1 MKKNLALILAL
12 VMLLSTVFAVVPM
25 AAATEA
31 TPPAAASEYEPK
43 ISYANVNYSD
53 KLYVMFAVPAP
64 AADLG
69 EGVEVKL
76 LAWASKDKAEAYSF
90 KDQNVIKLTAE
101 TEKATIDG
109 AQYLVFKYDALTAAD
124 MTNIIAARPVVLY
137 NWEETV
143 EVTIPEEK
151 NEAGEVT
158 KPAET
163 KTEIVSHTDVVAYGD
178 IVEYSVLEYVA
189 TANGAFGATALAD
202 DVLEMLNSM
211 ITFGGL
217 AQKYSGKEYDFLA
230 SDELAKIWYIP
241 VVRGVA
247 GEKVFGGFF
256 KKGAE
261 LATVSAP
268 HVEGYAFTSFI
279 DAEGNALYDI
289 DGLATNGDQMPLIGE
304 DALPLDENGDLVI
317 KANYD
322 LHYFYRPDA
331 NKATDA
337 STNLYEDKTGNKWT
351 SDKGGLGINLG
362 SDTSVNKYGAL
373 DVVNDPYQAGNK
385 VYRIVGNLKHNMGP
399 GNTTNDWKVSLKPS
413 ATPGFNDTFAPV
425 VTVDIVVARGA
436 TGEMLKTG
444 KIKLRSGSNG
454 ETAVGYF
461 TNDGTFMF
469 YTDGGS
475 ATALPTKVAETGY
488 SRFVFVVDFTQEA
501 IFAFAAENADDELVY
516 QGISTHPEFSHKG
529 KHFSENP
536 WIDWAMTLDRLEW
549 WGEATEGFT
558 EAEMKGG
565 VLADLNGD
573 GVGETPMI
581 DEQGNLNKAATAWCY
596 ENLKPTMLVKEYCA
610 YAGSPV
616 DVPVHV
622 HEFVRGKCVECGK
635 KDPNYVPEIDA
646 ATAQAMYR
654 QYRALLIKDWDSYI
668 GYAGQPVHTT
678 YNIDAN
684 GATVPSKNS
693 QLLINNFTDDKL
705 PNYYKEGYEG
715 LTLTLGGLG
724 MNAAK
729 VVNTDPL
736 QYAGIDVI
744 DDPYYTGEGTN
755 KVYSFN
761 GGVVKDN
768 ESLGAY
774 IFHGANVSAAVAGFG
789 PYKGSTGTLLAKD
802 EVKTLFATTPVLTY
816 DMTVGGN
823 GYDRMLETDTIRFR
837 GNSDTFVHLFKIA
850 ADGSI
855 LICKPNAD
863 YTDAEFVDTGVDVKK
878 NGWTRIVAEVD
889 CAKKTFKLYVADEG
903 AELVCVA
910 TVTDNLWVTKS
921 GISHGAATAATA
933 YKDAENWLTLASKLD
948 RSEFVAAA
956 GNANKFTDAEKKTA
970 DSFKPEI

>member
-43 ISYANVNYSD
+43 ISYANINYSD
-53 KLYVMFAVPAP
+53 KLNVMFAVPAP

-76 LAWASKDKAEAYSF
+76 LVWANKDLAEAYSF
-90 KDQNVIKLTAE
+90 KDQNAVKLAAQA
-101 TEKATIDG
+101 EKATIDG

-124 MTNIIAARPVVLY
+124 MTTIIAARPVVLY

-163 KTEIVSHTDVVAYGD
+163 KTEIVSHTDAVTYGD

-189 TANGAFGATALAD
+189 TANGAFGAAALAD
-202 DVLEMLNSM
+202 DVLAMLDSM

-230 SDELAKIWYIP
+230 SDELAKIWYVP
-241 VVRGVA
+241 VIRGVA

-268 HVEGYAFTSFI
+268 YVEGYAFTSFI

-322 LHYFYRPDA
+322 ALYFYRPNA

-337 STNLYEDKTGNKWT
+337 STNLYVEGGSNKWT
-351 SDKGGLGINLG
+351 SDKGGMGINLG
-362 SDTSVNKYGAL
+362 SDFSVNKYGAL
-373 DVVNDPYQAGNK
+373 DVIDDPYQAGNK

-399 GNTTNDWKVSLKPS
+399 GDTTNDWKVSLLPS
-413 ATPGFNDTFAPV
+413 KTPGFNDTLAPV
-425 VTVDIVVARGA
+425 LTVDIVVARGA
-436 TGEMLKTG
+436 NGEMLRTG
-444 KIKLRSGSNG
+444 NINLRSGSNG
-454 ETAVGYF
+454 ETSIGYF
-461 TNDGTFMF
+461 RNDGTF
-469 YTDGGS
+469 
-475 ATALPTKVAETGY
+475 ALHNGEGTVTLDVKVAETGY
-488 SRFVFVVDFTQEA
+488 SRFVFVVDFVQEA
-501 IFAFAAENADDELVY
+501 IFAFAAENAADELVY
-516 QGISTHPEFSHKG
+516 QAVTSAPKFSNKGQHKA
-529 KHFSENP
+529 ENP
-536 WIDWAMTLDRLEW
+536 WMNWAMTLDRLEW
-549 WGEATEGFT
+549 WGEGTQGFT
-558 EAEMKGG
+558 DEEMKGG

-596 ENLKPTMLVKEYCA
+596 ETLKPTMLVKEFCA
-610 YAGSPV
+610 FAGSPV
-616 DVPVHV
+616 DVPVHE
-622 HEFVRGKCVECGK
+622 HEFVRGECACGR
-635 KDPNYVPEIDA
+635 KDPNYIPEIDA

-654 QYRALLIKDWDSYI
+654 QYRALLIKDWDSYV
-668 GYAGQPVHTT
+668 GYAGQPVETI

-684 GATVPSKNS
+684 KANVPSKNS
-693 QLLINNFTDDKL
+693 QLLTKNFTDDL
-705 PNYYKEGYEG
+705 LATYYKGEGYDG
-715 LTLTLGGLG
+715 QTLTLGGLG
-724 MNAAK
+724 MNAAN
-729 VVNTDPL
+729 VDTTNPL
-736 QYAGIDVI
+736 HYAGVDVI
-744 DDPYYTGEGTN
+744 DDPYYTGEGAN

-761 GGVVKDN
+761 GGVVKDGQ
-768 ESLGAY
+768 SLGSLLWHGKLTKNAAEAY
-774 IFHGANVSAAVAGFG
+774 VGSLSAT
-789 PYKGSTGTLLAKD
+789 KLESWAK
-802 EVKTLFATTPVLTY
+802 TPVITY

-837 GNSDTFVHLFKIA
+837 GASDTFVHLFKIA

-855 LICKPNAD
+855 LLCKPNAD
-863 YTDAEFVDTGVDVKK
+863 YTDAEFVDTNADVKK

-889 CAKKTFKLYVADEG
+889 FAKKTFKLYAADEG
-903 AELVCVA
+903 AELVLLG
-910 TVTDNLWVTKS
+910 TVTDNLWITKS
-921 GISHGAATAATA
+921 GISHGAASANTL
-933 YKDAENWLTLASKLD
+933 YKDAADWQALAKKLD
-948 RSEFVAAA
+948 RTEIMTAV
-956 GNANKFTDAEKKTA
+956 GEANKFTDAEKKTA

>member
-25 AAATEA
+25 AAETEA

-43 ISYANVNYSD
+43 ISFANVNYSD

-76 LAWASKDKAEAYSF
+76 LVWASKDDTAAYSF
-90 KDQNVIKLTAE
+90 NDQNVAKLSAE
-101 TEKATIDG
+101 AEKATIGG

-124 MTNIIAARPVVLY
+124 MTNIIAARPIILSGEKDVLY
-137 NWEETV
+137 
-143 EVTIPEEK
+143 
-151 NEAGEVT
+151 
-158 KPAET
+158 
-163 KTEIVSHTDVVAYGD
+163 YGD
-178 IVEYSVLEYVA
+178 IIEYSVLEYVA
-189 TANGAFGATALAD
+189 AANGAFGAAALAD
-202 DVLEMLNSM
+202 NVLAMLDSM
-211 ITFGGL
+211 LTFGGFV
-217 AQKYSGKEYDFLA
+217 QKFSGKSYDYLA
-230 SDELAKIWYIP
+230 NDDLAKIWYVP
-241 VVRGVA
+241 VISGVA

-261 LATVSAP
+261 LATISNP
-268 HVEGYAFTSFI
+268 YLEGYKFVNFT
-279 DAEGNALYDI
+279 DDKGNVVDDT
-289 DGLATNGDQMPLIGE
+289 DGLGSNGTQVLVSGE
-304 DALPLDENGDLVI
+304 GALSLDENGDLVI

-322 LHYFYRPDA
+322 TYYFYRPDA
-331 NKATDA
+331 NKATDS

-362 SDTSVNKYGAL
+362 AGTDETADFNYAAL
-373 DVVNDPYQAGNK
+373 DIVDDPYQAGNK
-385 VYRIVGNLKHNMGP
+385 VYRISGNTKHNMGP
-399 GNTTNDWKVSLKPS
+399 GNTTNDWKVSLKP
-413 ATPGFNDTFAPV
+413 AAVPGFNDTIAPV
-425 VTVDIVVARGA
+425 LTVDIIVARGA
-436 TGEMLKTG
+436 NGEMLRTG
-444 KIKLRSGSNG
+444 NINLRSNTSAGVTSI
-454 ETAVGYF
+454 GYF
-461 TNDGTFMF
+461 RNDGTF
-469 YTDGGS
+469 
-475 ATALPTKVAETGY
+475 ALYVGEGTVTLDAKVAETGY
-488 SRFVFVVDFTQEA
+488 SRFVFVVDFAQEA
-501 IFAFAAENADDELVY
+501 IFAFAAENAADELVY
-516 QGISTHPEFSHKG
+516 QAVTSAPKFDSKG
-529 KHFSENP
+529 EHTAGNA
-536 WIDWAMTLDRLEW
+536 WMNWAKTLDRLEW
-549 WGEATEGFT
+549 WGQSGNNFT
-558 EAEMKGG
+558 EEEKNGG
-565 VLADLNGD
+565 LLADLDGD

-581 DEQGNLNKAATAWCY
+581 KDGVNNKEAIAWCFANY
-596 ENLKPTMLVKEYCA
+596 KPSMLVKEYCA

-616 DVPVHV
+616 DVPVHE
-622 HEFVRGKCVECGK
+622 HEFVRGKCACGSQ
-635 KDPNYVPEIDA
+635 DPNYVPEIDA

-654 QYRALLIKDWDSYI
+654 KYRALLIKDWDSYI

-678 YNIDAN
+678 YNINAN

-705 PNYYKEGYEG
+705 PTYYKEGYEG

-744 DDPYYTGEGTN
+744 DDPYYTGEGAN

-761 GGVVKDN
+761 GGVISN
-768 ESLGAY
+768 SESLGAY
-774 IFHGANVSAAVAGFG
+774 IFHGANVSKAVAGFG
-789 PYKGSTGTLLAKD
+789 PYKGSTGTLLASD
-802 EVKTLFATTPVLTY
+802 AVKELFATTPVLTY

-823 GYDRMLETDTIRFR
+823 GYDRMLETDTVRFR

-850 ADGSI
+850 KDGSI

-863 YTDAEFVDTGVDVKK
+863 YTDAEFVDTGAKVKK
-878 NGWTRIVAEVD
+878 DGWTRIVAEVD
-889 CAKKTFKLYVADEG
+889 CANKTFKLYVADEG

-921 GISHGAATAATA
+921 GISHGAATPVTA
-933 YKDAENWLTLASKLD
+933 YKDAADWKTLASKLD

-956 GNANKFTDAEKKTA
+956 GDANKFTEAEKMTA